1 MLKEQ
6 LDCQLRVWVMILKLK
21 TLLWIGL
28 LTAALCGQVQAQNG
42 FTAEQQPNIQLPGL
56 QDFTPTANPAQDSA
70 TAISVALE
78 AVLLDEG
85 APIQTGLIW
94 RVFDPTPDEEGKLRL
109 VVAAEGGS
117 TSIDFEPGDYFVH
130 VAFGRASVT
139 KKLSVTSDS
148 EIPPQRFILDAGG
161 IILKAASGE
170 NTRLSPSLLDFSIYS
185 GEQDSVDDSDRQLI
199 LEFVKP
205 NLIVRLNEGTYHV
218 VSKYGDV
225 NAVTRADVRVEK
237 GKLTEVQMNHRAA
250 EVTFKLVS
258 KQGGE
263 GIADTAWAVY
273 SSSGDIIGEMVGAFP
288 RLVLSEG
295 DYTVIALHQNAEYP
309 LDFHVSPGKNSDV
322 EVLLAN

>member
-1 MLKEQ
+1 
-6 LDCQLRVWVMILKLK
+6 MILRLK
-21 TLLWIGL
+21 AWLWMGII
-28 LTAALCGQVQAQNG
+28 AIALSTNVHAQNN
-42 FTAEQQPNIQLPGL
+42 FTVEQQPDIQLPGL
-56 QDFTPTANPAQDSA
+56 QDFTPTENPAQNSA
-70 TAISVALE
+70 TAITVALE
-78 AVLLDEG
+78 AVLLEEG

-109 VVAAEGGS
+109 IAAAEGGS
-117 TSIDFEPGDYFVH
+117 TSMDFEPGDYFVH

-139 KKLSVTSDS
+139 KKLSVTPDA
-148 EIPPQRFILDAGG
+148 EIPPQKFILDAGG
-161 IILKAASGE
+161 IILKAASGS
-170 NTRLSPSLLDFSIYS
+170 NTRLSPALLNFSIYS
-185 GEQDSVDDSDRQLI
+185 GEQDAVADTDRQLI

-237 GKLTEVQMNHRAA
+237 GKLTEVLMNHRAA

-258 KQGGE
+258 KEGGE
-263 GIADTAWAVY
+263 GIADTAWSVY

-295 DYTVIALHQNAEYP
+295 DYTVIALHQDNEYP
-309 LDFHVSPGKNSDV
+309 LDFHVSPGRNSDV

>member
-1 MLKEQ
+1 MFFRLKA
-6 LDCQLRVWVMILKLK
+6 
-21 TLLWIGL
+21 LLSMAL
-28 LTAALCGQVQAQNG
+28 LSVALTANAYAQNN
-42 FTAEQQPNIQLPGL
+42 FTVEQQPNIQLPGL
-56 QDFTPTANPAQDSA
+56 QDFSPTENPAQNSA
-70 TAISVALE
+70 TAITVALE
-78 AVLLDEG
+78 AVLQEEG

-109 VVAAEGGS
+109 IAAAEGGS

-139 KKLSVTSDS
+139 KKLSVSPDA

-161 IILKAASGE
+161 VILKAASGD
-170 NTRLSPSLLDFSIYS
+170 NTRLSPSLLNFSIYS
-185 GEQDSVDDSDRQLI
+185 GEQDAVADTDRQLI

-237 GKLTEVQMNHRAA
+237 GKLTEVLMNHRAA

-258 KQGGE
+258 KEGGE
-263 GIADTAWAVY
+263 GIADTAWSVY

-295 DYTVIALHQNAEYP
+295 DYTVIALHQENEYP

-322 EVLLAN
+322 EVLLTN

>member
-1 MLKEQ
+1 
-6 LDCQLRVWVMILKLK
+6 MIFKLK
-21 TLLWIGL
+21 ALFWIGL
-28 LTAALCGQVQAQNG
+28 SIVLLSTHVNAQNS
-42 FTAEQQPNIQLPGL
+42 FTVEPQPNIQLPGL
-56 QDFTPTANPAQDSA
+56 EDFSPTANPAQNSA
-70 TAISVALE
+70 TALSVVLE
-78 AVLLDEG
+78 AVLQDEG

-109 VVAAEGGS
+109 IAAAEGGS
-117 TSIDFEPGDYFVH
+117 TSMDFEPGDYFVH

-139 KKLSVTSDS
+139 KKLSVTPDA
-148 EIPPQRFILDAGG
+148 EIPPQKFILDAGG
-161 IILKAASGE
+161 IVLKAASGN
-170 NTRLSPSLLDFSIYS
+170 NTRLSPSLLNFSIYS
-185 GEQDSVDDSDRQLI
+185 GEQDAVADTDRQLI

-237 GKLTEVQMNHRAA
+237 GKLTEVVMNHRAA

-258 KQGGE
+258 KVGGE
-263 GIADTAWAVY
+263 GIADTAWSVY

-309 LDFHVSPGKNSDV
+309 LDFHVSPGRNSDV
-322 EVLLAN
+322 EVLLSN

>member
-1 MLKEQ
+1 MFFRLKA
-6 LDCQLRVWVMILKLK
+6 
-21 TLLWIGL
+21 LLSMAL
-28 LTAALCGQVQAQNG
+28 LSVALTANAYAQNN
-42 FTAEQQPNIQLPGL
+42 FTVEQQPNIQLPGL
-56 QDFTPTANPAQDSA
+56 QDFSPTENPAQNSA
-70 TAISVALE
+70 TAIAVALE
-78 AVLLDEG
+78 AVLQEEG

-109 VVAAEGGS
+109 IAAAEGGS

-139 KKLSVTSDS
+139 KKLSVSPDA

-161 IILKAASGE
+161 VILKAASGD
-170 NTRLSPSLLDFSIYS
+170 NTRLSPSLLNFSIYS
-185 GEQDSVDDSDRQLI
+185 GEQDAVADTDRQLI

-237 GKLTEVQMNHRAA
+237 GKLTEVLMNHRAA

-258 KQGGE
+258 KEGGE
-263 GIADTAWAVY
+263 GIADTAWSVY

-295 DYTVIALHQNAEYP
+295 DYTVIALHQENEYP

-322 EVLLAN
+322 EVLLTN

>member
-1 MLKEQ
+1 MFFRLKA
-6 LDCQLRVWVMILKLK
+6 
-21 TLLWIGL
+21 LLSMAL
-28 LTAALCGQVQAQNG
+28 LSVALTANAYAQNN
-42 FTAEQQPNIQLPGL
+42 FTVEQQPNIQLPGL
-56 QDFTPTANPAQDSA
+56 RDFSPTENPAQNSA
-70 TAISVALE
+70 TAITVALE
-78 AVLLDEG
+78 AVLQEEG

-109 VVAAEGGS
+109 IAAAEGGS

-139 KKLSVTSDS
+139 KKLSVSPDA

-161 IILKAASGE
+161 VILKAASGD
-170 NTRLSPSLLDFSIYS
+170 NTRLSPSLLNFSIYS
-185 GEQDSVDDSDRQLI
+185 GEQDAVADTDRQLI

-205 NLIVRLNEGTYHV
+205 NLIVRLNEGTYHI

-237 GKLTEVQMNHRAA
+237 GKLTEVLMNHRAA

-258 KQGGE
+258 KEGGE
-263 GIADTAWAVY
+263 GIADTAWSVY

-295 DYTVIALHQNAEYP
+295 DYTVIALHQENEYP

-322 EVLLAN
+322 EVLLTN

>member
-1 MLKEQ
+1 MFFRLKA
-6 LDCQLRVWVMILKLK
+6 
-21 TLLWIGL
+21 LLSMAL
-28 LTAALCGQVQAQNG
+28 LSVALTANAYAQNN
-42 FTAEQQPNIQLPGL
+42 FTVEQQPNIQLPGL
-56 QDFTPTANPAQDSA
+56 QDFSPTENPAQNSA
-70 TAISVALE
+70 TAITVALE
-78 AVLLDEG
+78 AVLQEEG

-109 VVAAEGGS
+109 IAAAEGGS

-139 KKLSVTSDS
+139 KKLSVSPDA

-161 IILKAASGE
+161 VILKAASGD
-170 NTRLSPSLLDFSIYS
+170 NTRLSPSLLNFSIYS
-185 GEQDSVDDSDRQLI
+185 GEQDAVADTDRQLI

-205 NLIVRLNEGTYHV
+205 NLIVRLNEGTYHI

-237 GKLTEVQMNHRAA
+237 GKLTEVLMNHRAA

-258 KQGGE
+258 KEGGE
-263 GIADTAWAVY
+263 GIADTAWSVY

-295 DYTVIALHQNAEYP
+295 DYTVIALHQENEYP

-322 EVLLAN
+322 EVLLTN

>member
-1 MLKEQ
+1 MFFRLKA
-6 LDCQLRVWVMILKLK
+6 
-21 TLLWIGL
+21 LLSMAL
-28 LTAALCGQVQAQNG
+28 LSVALTANAYAQNN
-42 FTAEQQPNIQLPGL
+42 FTVEQQPNIQLPGL
-56 QDFTPTANPAQDSA
+56 QDFSPTENPAQNSA
-70 TAISVALE
+70 TAITVALE
-78 AVLLDEG
+78 AVLQEEG

-109 VVAAEGGS
+109 IAAAEGGS

-139 KKLSVTSDS
+139 KKLSVSPDA

-161 IILKAASGE
+161 IILKAASGD
-170 NTRLSPSLLDFSIYS
+170 NTRLSPSLLNFSIYS
-185 GEQDSVDDSDRQLI
+185 GEQDAVADTDRQLI

-205 NLIVRLNEGTYHV
+205 NLIVRLNEGTYHI

-237 GKLTEVQMNHRAA
+237 GKLTEVLMNHRAA

-258 KQGGE
+258 KEGGE
-263 GIADTAWAVY
+263 GIADTAWSVY

-295 DYTVIALHQNAEYP
+295 DYTVIALHQENEYP

-322 EVLLAN
+322 EVLLTN

>member
-1 MLKEQ
+1 MIFRLKA
-6 LDCQLRVWVMILKLK
+6 
-21 TLLWIGL
+21 LLWMVL
-28 LTAALCGQVQAQNG
+28 LSVALTANARAQNN
-42 FTAEQQPNIQLPGL
+42 FTVEQEPNIQLPGL
-56 QDFTPTANPAQDSA
+56 QDFSPTGNPAQNSA
-70 TAISVALE
+70 TAITVALE
-78 AVLLDEG
+78 AVLQEEG

-109 VVAAEGGS
+109 IAASEGGS

-139 KKLSVTSDS
+139 KKLSVSTDA

-161 IILKAASGE
+161 VILKAASGD
-170 NTRLSPSLLDFSIYS
+170 NTRLSPALLNFSIYS
-185 GEQDSVDDSDRQLI
+185 GEQDAVADTDRQLI

-237 GKLTEVQMNHRAA
+237 GKLTEVLMNHRAA

-258 KQGGE
+258 KAGGE

-295 DYTVIALHQNAEYP
+295 DYTVIALHQDAEYP

-322 EVLLAN
+322 EVLLTN

>member
-1 MLKEQ
+1 MFFRLKA
-6 LDCQLRVWVMILKLK
+6 
-21 TLLWIGL
+21 LLSMAL
-28 LTAALCGQVQAQNG
+28 LSVALTANAYAQNN
-42 FTAEQQPNIQLPGL
+42 FTVEQQPNIQLPGL
-56 QDFTPTANPAQDSA
+56 QDFSPTENPAQNSA
-70 TAISVALE
+70 TAITVALE
-78 AVLLDEG
+78 AVLQEEG

-109 VVAAEGGS
+109 IAAAEGGS

-139 KKLSVTSDS
+139 KKLSVSPDA

-161 IILKAASGE
+161 VILKAASGD
-170 NTRLSPSLLDFSIYS
+170 NTRLSPSLLNFSIYS
-185 GEQDSVDDSDRQLI
+185 GEQDAVADTDRQLI

-205 NLIVRLNEGTYHV
+205 NLIVRLNEGTYHI

-237 GKLTEVQMNHRAA
+237 GKLTEVLMNHRAA

-258 KQGGE
+258 KKGGE
-263 GIADTAWAVY
+263 GIADTAWSVY

-295 DYTVIALHQNAEYP
+295 DYTVIALHQENEYP

-322 EVLLAN
+322 EVLLTN